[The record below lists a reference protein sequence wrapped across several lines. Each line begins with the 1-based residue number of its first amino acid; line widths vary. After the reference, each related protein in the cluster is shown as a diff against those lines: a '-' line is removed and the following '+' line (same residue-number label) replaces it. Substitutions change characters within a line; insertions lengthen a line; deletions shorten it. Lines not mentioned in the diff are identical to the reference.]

1 MESRNHSH
9 RAEPKSQTSRK
20 KIVPKMKF
28 RNLLIATITVLSLA
42 FTSSCSK
49 EDRIEKNLWNKGGDW
64 NMESVTI
71 NQTSTDPIDNYSETI
86 PNAGSLLFKEDG
98 SGIATFTADGDT
110 EILPFTYSNTEDK
123 LILTIDGE
131 TRPFEMTWEK
141 NEIDL
146 AITENYT
153 ANGATITYKENY
165 SLKKK

>member
-1 MESRNHSH
+1 
-9 RAEPKSQTSRK
+9 
-20 KIVPKMKF
+20 
-28 RNLLIATITVLSLA
+28 
-42 FTSSCSK
+42 
-49 EDRIEKNLWNKGGDW
+49 
-64 NMESVTI
+64 MESVTI
-71 NQTSTDPIDNYSETI
+71 NQTSTNIADNYSETI
-86 PNAGSLLFKEDG
+86 PNAGSFLFKEDG

>member
-1 MESRNHSH
+1 
-9 RAEPKSQTSRK
+9 
-20 KIVPKMKF
+20 
-28 RNLLIATITVLSLA
+28 VLSIA

-64 NMESVTI
+64 NMESLTV
-71 NQTSTDPIDNYSETI
+71 NQTSTNSIDNYSEAYL
-86 PNAGSLLFKEDG
+86 NARTFLFKEDG
-98 SGIATFTADGDT
+98 SGFVTFTVDGDT
-110 EILPFTYSNTEDK
+110 ETVAFTYSNTEDK
-123 LILTIDGE
+123 LTLIIDNE
-131 TRPFEMTWEK
+131 ARVFDLVWEK